1 MTEFLAK
8 LFIKNHKNTEN
19 IIVRENYGKLSGF
32 VGIFANIVLFI
43 FKIITGIISGSI
55 AIIADALNNLTDAAS
70 SVVTLIGF
78 KMSGK
83 PADEEHPYGHARF
96 EYIAGLVISF
106 VVLFIGGQ
114 LAINSVGKIINPTPL
129 MLGTAGMIILVAAI
143 LIKLWLCFFY
153 RKIGKKINSLTVIA
167 ASKDSLNDVIATA
180 AVLICAV
187 IASRHGIN
195 IDGWAGLGVAAFIL
209 VSGIMLLKETANPL
223 LGEVPDDNELDK
235 ISKKILSYENVI
247 GMHDLVIHNYGYG
260 RVFASV
266 HVEMPA
272 ENDILDSHDTI
283 DTIEKDFLKN
293 EKINMVIHLD
303 PVVTNNEEV
312 SRISAVVDG
321 ILKEIDPV
329 ITKHD
334 FRVVFGHSNTKL
346 IFDIALPPGF
356 SVSDRKISERINE
369 KLKKYDGN
377 MYAVI
382 MIDRSYTSSVH

>member
-8 LFIKNHKNTEN
+8 LFIKNHKNISDVN
-19 IIVRENYGKLSGF
+19 VRENYGKLSGF

-43 FKIITGIISGSI
+43 FKIVAGIISGSI

-106 VVLFIGGQ
+106 IVLFIGGQ
-114 LAINSVGKIINPTPL
+114 LAINSVEKIITPTLPA
-129 MLGTAGMIILVAAI
+129 LGTSGMIILAAAI
-143 LIKLWLCFFY
+143 TVKLWLCFFY
-153 RKIGKKINSLTVIA
+153 RKIGKTINSLTVMA
-167 ASKDSLNDVIATA
+167 ASKDSRGDVIATT
-180 AVLICAV
+180 AVLVSAV
-187 IASRHGIN
+187 LASKYGIN
-195 IDGWAGLGVAAFIL
+195 IDGWAGLMVAAFIL
-209 VSGIMLLKETANPL
+209 FSGVMLLKETANPL
-223 LGEVPDDNELDK
+223 LGEVPGDELLDK
-235 ISKKILSYENVI
+235 ISEKILSYENVI
-247 GMHDLVIHNYGYG
+247 GIHDLVIHNYGYG

-303 PVVTNNEEV
+303 PVVTNNEEI
-312 SRISAVVDG
+312 SRISSLVDG

-334 FRVVFGHSNTKL
+334 FRAVFGNSNIKL
-346 IFDIALPPGF
+346 LFDIALPPKF
-356 SVSDRKISERINE
+356 AMADRKISEIINE

-382 MIDRSYTSSVH
+382 MIDRSDTSSVH

>member
-8 LFIKNHKNTEN
+8 LFIKNHKNISDVN
-19 IIVRENYGKLSGF
+19 VRENYGKLSGF

-43 FKIITGIISGSI
+43 FKIVAGIISGSI

-106 VVLFIGGQ
+106 IVLFIGGQ
-114 LAINSVGKIINPTPL
+114 LAINSVEKIITPTLPA
-129 MLGTAGMIILVAAI
+129 LGTSGMIILAAAI
-143 LIKLWLCFFY
+143 TVKLWLCFFY
-153 RKIGKKINSLTVIA
+153 RKIGKTINSLTVMA
-167 ASKDSLNDVIATA
+167 ASKDSRGDVIATT
-180 AVLICAV
+180 AVLVSAV
-187 IASRHGIN
+187 LASKYGIN
-195 IDGWAGLGVAAFIL
+195 IDGWAGLMVAAFIL
-209 VSGIMLLKETANPL
+209 FSGVMLLKETANPL
-223 LGEVPDDNELDK
+223 LGEVPGDELLDK
-235 ISKKILSYENVI
+235 ISEKILSYENVI
-247 GMHDLVIHNYGYG
+247 GIHDLVIHNYGYG

-303 PVVTNNEEV
+303 PVVTNNEEI
-312 SRISAVVDG
+312 SRISSLVDG

-334 FRVVFGHSNTKL
+334 FRAVFGNSNIKL
-346 IFDIALPPGF
+346 LFDIALPPKF
-356 SVSDRKISERINE
+356 AMADRKISEIINE

>member
-8 LFIKNHKNTEN
+8 LFIKNHKNISDVN
-19 IIVRENYGKLSGF
+19 VRENYGKLSGF

-43 FKIITGIISGSI
+43 FKIVAGIISGSI

-106 VVLFIGGQ
+106 IVLFIGGQ
-114 LAINSVGKIINPTPL
+114 LAINSVEKIITPTLPA
-129 MLGTAGMIILVAAI
+129 LGTSGMIILAAAI
-143 LIKLWLCFFY
+143 TVKLWLCFFY
-153 RKIGKKINSLTVIA
+153 RKIGKTINSLTVMA
-167 ASKDSLNDVIATA
+167 ASKDSRGDVIATT
-180 AVLICAV
+180 AVLVSAV
-187 IASRHGIN
+187 LASKYGIN
-195 IDGWAGLGVAAFIL
+195 IDGWAGLMVAAFIL
-209 VSGIMLLKETANPL
+209 FSGVMLLKETANPL
-223 LGEVPDDNELDK
+223 LGEVPGDELLDK
-235 ISKKILSYENVI
+235 ISEKILSYENVI
-247 GMHDLVIHNYGYG
+247 GIHDLVIHNYGYG

-283 DTIEKDFLKN
+283 DTIEKDLLKN

-303 PVVTNNEEV
+303 PVVTNNEEI
-312 SRISAVVDG
+312 SRISSLVDG

-334 FRVVFGHSNTKL
+334 FRAVFGNSNIKL
-346 IFDIALPPGF
+346 LFDIALPPKF
-356 SVSDRKISERINE
+356 AMADRKISEIINE

>member
-1 MTEFLAK
+1 MTGFLTK
-8 LFIKNHKNTEN
+8 LFIKNYKNTEN
-19 IIVRENYGKLSGF
+19 ADVRENYGKLSGF
-32 VGIFANIVLFI
+32 VGIFANIILFI
-43 FKIITGIISGSI
+43 FKIATGIISGSI
-55 AIIADALNNLTDAAS
+55 AIVADALNNLTDAAS

-106 VVLFIGGQ
+106 IVLFIGGQ
-114 LAINSVGKIINPTPL
+114 LAINSISKIINPTPL
-129 MLGTAGMIILVAAI
+129 MLSTPGIIILAAAI
-143 LIKLWLCFFY
+143 LIKLWLFLFY
-153 RKIGKKINSLTVIA
+153 RKIGKTINSLTVIA
-167 ASKDSLNDVIATA
+167 ASKDSINDVIATSA
-180 AVLICAV
+180 VFVSAVL
-187 IASRHGIN
+187 ASRCGIN
-195 IDGWAGLGVAAFIL
+195 IDGWAGLGVAVFIL
-209 VSGIMLLKETANPL
+209 FSGVMLLKETANPL
-223 LGEVPDDNELDK
+223 LGEVPGDEMLDK
-235 ISKKILSYENVI
+235 ISEKILSYENVI

-260 RVFASV
+260 RIFASV

-272 ENDILDSHDTI
+272 ENDILNSHDTI
-283 DTIEKDFLKN
+283 DNIEKDFLKN

-312 SRISAVVDG
+312 SRISALVDG

-346 IFDIALPPGF
+346 IFDIALPPEF
-356 SVSDRKISERINE
+356 NMPDRKISEKINE

>member
-1 MTEFLAK
+1 MTSLLAK
-8 LFIKNHKNTEN
+8 LFIKNHKNITDVN
-19 IIVRENYGKLSGF
+19 VRENYGKLSGF
-32 VGIFANIVLFI
+32 VGIFTNIILFV
-43 FKIITGIISGSI
+43 FKIVTGFISGSI

-106 VVLFIGGQ
+106 IVLFIGGQ
-114 LAINSVGKIINPTPL
+114 LAITSVEKIINPSPP
-129 MLGTAGMIILVAAI
+129 MLGTAGMIVLAAAI
-143 LIKLWLCFFY
+143 AVKLWLALFY

-167 ASKDSLNDVIATA
+167 ASKDSINDVVATT
-180 AVLICAV
+180 AVLTSAV
-187 IASRHGIN
+187 ISSKYKVN
-195 IDGWAGLGVAAFIL
+195 IDGWAGLMVAAFIL
-209 VSGIMLLKETANPL
+209 FSGVMLLKETANPL
-223 LGEVPDDNELDK
+223 LGAMPDDAQLDK
-235 ISKKILSYENVI
+235 ISEKILSYENVI

-283 DTIEKDFLKN
+283 DDIEKDFLKN

-321 ILKEIDPV
+321 VLKEIDPV

-334 FRVVFGHSNTKL
+334 FRAVFGHSNTKL
-346 IFDIALPPGF
+346 IFDIALPPKF
-356 SVSDRKISERINE
+356 NMPDKKISETINE

>member
-1 MTEFLAK
+1 MTSLLAK
-8 LFIKNHKNTEN
+8 LFIKNHKN
-19 IIVRENYGKLSGF
+19 ISDVDVRENYGKLSGF
-32 VGIFANIVLFI
+32 VGIFANIFLFV

-114 LAINSVGKIINPTPL
+114 LAINSVAKIINPTLPA
-129 MLGTAGMIILVAAI
+129 LGTWSMVILAAAI
-143 LIKLWLCFFY
+143 LIKLWLFLFY
-153 RKIGKKINSLTVIA
+153 RKIGTTINSLTVIA
-167 ASKDSLNDVIATA
+167 ASKDSLNDVIATT
-180 AVLICAV
+180 AVLISAALAAKC
-187 IASRHGIN
+187 GIN
-195 IDGWAGLGVAAFIL
+195 IDGWAGLGVAVFIL
-209 VSGIMLLKETANPL
+209 FSGVMLLKETANPL
-223 LGEVPDDNELDK
+223 LGEVPGDELLYK
-235 ISKKILSYENVI
+235 ISEKSLSYENVI
-247 GMHDLVIHNYGYG
+247 GINDLVIHNYGYG
-260 RVFASV
+260 RIFASV

-272 ENDILDSHDTI
+272 ENDIIDSHDTI

-303 PVVTNNEEV
+303 PIVTNNEEV
-312 SRISAVVDG
+312 SRISALVDG
-321 ILKEIDPV
+321 VLKEIDPV

-346 IFDIALPPGF
+346 IFDISLPPGF
-356 SVSDRKISERINE
+356 NMPDRKISEQINE